1 MKALFNKAIET
12 APKAESLEDRLAN
25 IIDTVT
31 KLIYTNIAR
40 GLFEKDKLVYSVLLA
55 TAIRRQAGIIDP
67 TSWNHLLRGAMPFT
81 KAQAEM
87 QPENPAPT
95 LVTSVPYG
103 LMYSLE
109 LNEAD
114 TFGGLSESLR
124 ENLDKWTDWAKCDK
138 PHLIAIPCG
147 W

>member
-1 MKALFNKAIET
+1 MQHL
-12 APKAESLEDRLAN
+12 KAEPQAKRPPLEGCDVRVSFGFNAQTGEYVDM
-25 IIDTVT
+25 I
-31 KLIYTNIAR
+31 
-40 GLFEKDKLVYSVLLA
+40 E
-55 TAIRRQAGIIDP
+55 AGIIDP